1 MSDEDDPFE
10 RLGDVEREG
19 DPFERLAEET
29 DDETGGDA
37 GQDRSGNDSE
47 DEANRGGVDD
57 DTDEVRVPDDPF
69 AEFEREGA
77 SSGKGAPTADPDAT
91 DDEHDPG
98 TDVDPFADEPDRE
111 GDPFGGGENVFE
123 RVDVGEIDAD
133 EIWASMTD
141 DEDDEPVAPEESRYA
156 EVSKHAYCEQ
166 CEFFSEPP
174 DAHCTHETA
183 EIIEYLD
190 MDRVRLLDCPVVAE
204 RAELE

>member
-19 DPFERLAEET
+19 DPFERLDEGG
-29 DDETGGDA
+29 DDEAGDSAEHDGGDESDGGDA
-37 GQDRSGNDSE
+37 P
-47 DEANRGGVDD
+47 D
-57 DTDEVRVPDDPF
+57 DTEEVRVPDDPF

-77 SSGKGAPTADPDAT
+77 SSDDTVPAADSGPPG
-91 DDEHDPG
+91 DDHDLSA
-98 TDVDPFADEPDRE
+98 DVDPFADVPDRE
-111 GDPFGGGENVFE
+111 GDPFGGGESVFE
-123 RVDVGEIDAD
+123 RVDVGEVDAD
-133 EIWASMTD
+133 EVWASMTD
-141 DEDDEPVAPEESRYA
+141 DEGDEEPVAPDESRYA

-166 CEFFSEPP
+166 CEFFAEPP
-174 DAHCTHETA
+174 DAHCTHASA